1 MSMMSSKTIFALS
14 TGVGK
19 AAIAV
24 IRISGPQARQAV
36 TGLAG
41 SVPAARK
48 AEFRTLRDPR
58 DRRVLDRG
66 IVLFFPAPDSQTGE
80 DVAELHI
87 HGGRAVASSVL
98 DGLGSVEGL
107 RPAEAGEF
115 SRRALL
121 NGKMDLLDLEAL
133 ADLIDADTEAQR
145 RQAVEGAG
153 SLLRKRSEVWRHTL
167 LGILAELEAE
177 IDFSDEDDVASQ
189 IDSGVQQGIG
199 FLIGE
204 LESALKHA
212 DRGER
217 IREGFKVA
225 LLGPPN
231 AGKSSLLNAFAGR
244 DVAIVSEIPGTTR
257 DRVEVSLNLS
267 GLAVLVTDT
276 AGLQETGD
284 RIEREGIRRSL
295 EAAREA
301 DLVLWLCA
309 ANAEEHSGQFEDP
322 AVSVKTRRIFT
333 KSDLGEPQQT
343 GYWTAISTKEDQG
356 VDVLLSM
363 IEEVAREELEV
374 STPALVTRAR
384 QKAAIVECLG
394 ALKRA
399 RGLGPTEF
407 ELRAEDV
414 RLAIRALER
423 LVGRIEVDDVL
434 SAIFSRFCI
443 GK

>member
-1 MSMMSSKTIFALS
+1 MSSKTIFALS

-41 SVPAARK
+41 GVPAARK

-80 DVAELHI
+80 DVAELQI

-98 DGLGSVEGL
+98 DALCSMEGL

-153 SLLRKRSEVWRHTL
+153 SLLRKRSEVWRQTL
-167 LGILAELEAE
+167 LSILAELEAE
-177 IDFSDEDDVASQ
+177 IDFSDEDDVASR
-189 IDSGVQQGIG
+189 IDSGVEQEIG

-244 DVAIVSEIPGTTR
+244 EVAIVSEIPGTTR
-257 DRVEVSLNLS
+257 DRVEVALNLS

-309 ANAEEHSGQFEDP
+309 ANAEEDSAQFEDP
-322 AVSVKTRRIFT
+322 AVSVKTRRVFT
-333 KSDLGEPQQT
+333 KCDLREPQKS

-363 IEEVAREELEV
+363 IEEVARKELEV

-384 QKAAIVECLG
+384 QKAAIGECLG

-399 RGLGPTEF
+399 RALGTTDFEF
-407 ELRAEDV
+407 RAEDV